1 MYVFKHDL
9 LQYFL
14 TDLFPKKK
22 IDPKCLGRMREITKS
37 IDSFRAA
44 MGYKSGSS
52 IPDLSWRVGWP
63 TSADLALDLIEDMS

>member
-22 IDPKCLGRMREITKS
+22 IDPKCLDKMREITKS
-37 IDSFRAA
+37 IDNFRAA
-44 MGYKSGSS
+44 IGYKSGSN
-52 IPDLSWRVGWP
+52 IPDLSWRAGWP
-63 TSADLALDLIEDMS
+63 TSADLALDLIEDIS